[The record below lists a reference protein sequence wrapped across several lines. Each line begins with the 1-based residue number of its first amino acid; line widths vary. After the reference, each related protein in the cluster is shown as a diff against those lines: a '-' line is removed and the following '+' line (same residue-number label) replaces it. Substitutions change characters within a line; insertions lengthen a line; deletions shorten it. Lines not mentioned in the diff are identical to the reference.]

1 MGENVFDGDYQ
12 TRWSATGMGQWLQ
25 MDLGSVKKI
34 KSILV
39 AAYRGDT
46 RKTEFEIEVSD
57 DNVNWKKV
65 KTFMTSGITT
75 EAEEYALDDIETR
88 YLRFVGNGPD
98 GGGGWTSISEIGLI
112 SAE

>member
-1 MGENVFDGDYQ
+1 M
-12 TRWSATGMGQWLQ
+12 
-25 MDLGSVKKI
+25 
-34 KSILV
+34 
-39 AAYRGDT
+39 
-46 RKTEFEIEVSD
+46 
-57 DNVNWKKV
+57 
-65 KTFMTSGITT
+65 KTFMTSGTTT